1 MTTTLDLPDQLLREA
16 QAEAADHGLSLQDF
30 LAGVLQARLESKP
43 DHGDRLAS
51 WKDFY
56 GSLRHLHGEREK
68 IESLIEEEF
77 EQVDATQWS

>member
-30 LAGVLQARLESKP
+30 LAGVLQARLASKQ
-43 DHGDRLAS
+43 DNVGHTAS
-51 WKDFY
+51 WRDFY
-56 GSLRHLHGEREK
+56 GSLRHLHGERQK